1 MPFIVFMII
10 IGAIPLAV
18 WIYLVFM
25 VWKKKTNIFHDQ
37 MESKLAER
45 RLKMLKAFLLV
56 SGLSLATFVGFMLH
70 IVIFRG
76 PDYEGGFFIAFFSIL
91 MFLIGLIGSL
101 VILLKGRRKT
111 TKETPK

>member
-1 MPFIVFMII
+1 MPFIVFMSISGVI
-10 IGAIPLAV
+10 

-56 SGLSLATFVGFMLH
+56 AGISLATYIGFMLH
-70 IVIFRG
+70 IVIFRP
-76 PDYEGGFFIAFFSIL
+76 PDYEGGFFIALFSIIL
-91 MFLIGLIGSL
+91 FLIGLIGSL
-101 VILLKGRRKT
+101 VTLLKGRPKT
-111 TKETPK
+111 T